1 MITILDYGMGNLGS
15 IKNMFRRLG
24 VSASI
29 ETEPSGIKDAKKIVL
44 PGIGAFDNAMK
55 NIFAKKGLIDILKE
69 KVLFDKVPILGVCLG
84 MQLLTFGSEEGD
96 QPGFGFIPASTIRLP
111 KLKGIKVPHMG
122 WNYAVPNDY
131 SNALLSN
138 FEKDTRYYFVHSYAV
153 QVEDPKYS
161 LMKTTHG
168 IEFDSAISYENVYGV
183 QFHPEKSHK
192 HGMHL
197 LKNFAEL

>member
-15 IKNMFRRLG
+15 IKNMFKRLG

-29 ETEPSGIKDAKKIVL
+29 ENEPSSIKDAKKIVL
-44 PGIGAFDNAMK
+44 PGVGAFDNAMK
-55 NIFAKKGLIDILKE
+55 NISAKKGLKDILKE
-69 KVLFDKVPILGVCLG
+69 KVLFEKTPILGVCLG
-84 MQLLTFGSEEGD
+84 MQLLTLGSEEGD
-96 QPGFGFIPASTIRLP
+96 QPGFGFIPANTIRLP

-122 WNYAVPNDY
+122 WNYAVPKDY
-131 SNALLSN
+131 SNTLLSN

-168 IEFDSAISYENVYGV
+168 IEFDSAISNGNIYGV

-192 HGMHL
+192 FGMHL
-197 LKNFAEL
+197 LKNFVDL